1 MKILFPSSFYTQY
14 KAPNA
19 EELIE
24 VINSYEDKLVNN
36 SKFKWGQMC
45 SSDKIPL
52 KFESF
57 QSLLQPSIDLFAD
70 DLGLTFNYT
79 LYNPWINLYKKG
91 DFQEIH
97 DHISQ
102 DFACVFFAN
111 DGENF
116 AQFYFSDRNTT
127 ALTRGAKTL
136 LKYQNNYPLK
146 FDVGDI
152 IFFPSHVLHGV
163 TPHRSDTIRK
173 TLAFNFD
180 VDHYYKP

>member
-19 EELIE
+19 DELIE

-57 QSLLQPSIDLFAD
+57 QSLLQASIDLFAD

-79 LYNPWINLYKKG
+79 LVNPWINLYKKG

-97 DHISQ
+97 DHIAQ